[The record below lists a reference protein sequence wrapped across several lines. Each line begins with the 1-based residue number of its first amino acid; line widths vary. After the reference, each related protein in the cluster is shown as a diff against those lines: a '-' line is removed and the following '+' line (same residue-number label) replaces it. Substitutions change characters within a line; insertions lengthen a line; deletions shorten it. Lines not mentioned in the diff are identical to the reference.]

1 MSESICLKDLRVRLG
16 GKDYVPLMV
25 GGMGVN
31 ISTAEMVLSVE
42 KLGGIAHLSDA
53 MLMDLCDRLYGT
65 TYTANKTKR
74 YYGCQKNPDKSD
86 NHFDLNDL
94 REATLRYV
102 GDVMSRATGKGL
114 VFINCMEKLTFN
126 APHESLAVRLNS
138 ALDAGIDGI
147 TLSAGLHL
155 ASFKLM
161 SENKRFRSALL
172 GIVVSSVR
180 ALNLFLRKNK
190 ALDRLPDY
198 IVVEGPLAGGHLGFG
213 EDWREHSLEAIVR
226 DVKAYLA
233 ENQLQIPVFAAG
245 GIFTGGD
252 AVRMIREVGADGVQ
266 VATRFTISKESGL
279 PDAVKTAYLNAK
291 EDDIEV
297 NHLSATGYL
306 MRMLKSSPAIKMRVP
321 PNCEPYGYMLN
332 DGRCPYLNQWWDMM
346 TKKVNPDPKDLKCCL
361 CTHMKLYNVWTCGAN
376 AFRLKDTTVKLP
388 NGQWYF
394 PSSEEIYQDYVTS
407 TGEEIQLPT
416 PH

>member
-31 ISTAEMVLSVE
+31 ISTAEMVLAVE

-161 SENKRFRSALL
+161 SENKRFRTALL

-394 PSSEEIYQDYVTS
+394 PSAEEIYQDYVTS

>member
-1 MSESICLKDLRVRLG
+1 MSESICLKDLRVCLG

-31 ISTAEMVLSVE
+31 ISTAEMVLAVE

-161 SENKRFRSALL
+161 SENKRFRTALL

-346 TKKVNPDPKDLKCCL
+346 TKKANPDPKDLKCCL

-394 PSSEEIYQDYVTS
+394 PSAEEIYQDYITS

>member
-1 MSESICLKDLRVRLG
+1 MNSSENVCLKDLRVRL
-16 GKDYVPLMV
+16 KDKEYVPLMV

-31 ISTAEMVLSVE
+31 ISTAEMVLAVE

-53 MLMDLCDRLYGT
+53 MVMDLCDRLYGT
-65 TYTANKTKR
+65 TYSADKAKR
-74 YYGCQKNPDKSD
+74 YYGCQKNPDKSN
-86 NHFDLNDL
+86 NHFDLNAL

-102 GDVMSRATGKGL
+102 GDVMNRATGKGL

-126 APHESLAVRLNS
+126 APHESMAVRLNA

-155 ASFKLM
+155 MSFKLM
-161 SENKRFRSALL
+161 SENKRFREACL

-190 ALDRLPDY
+190 SLNRLPDY

-213 EDWREHSLEAIVR
+213 EDWREYSLETIVKE
-226 DVKAYLA
+226 VKAYLA
-233 ENQLQIPVFAAG
+233 ENHLDIPVFAAG

-252 AVRMIREVGADGVQ
+252 AVRMIKEVGADGVQ

-291 EDDIEV
+291 EEDIEV

-306 MRMLKSSPAIKMRVP
+306 MRMLKSSPAIKQRIP

-332 DGRCPYLNQWWDMM
+332 EGKCPYLNQWWGAM
-346 TKKVNPDPKDLKCCL
+346 TKKAMPKPEEWKCCL
-361 CTHMKLYNVWTCGAN
+361 CTHMKLYNVWTCGA
-376 AFRLKDTTVKLP
+376 TVKLP

-394 PSSEEIYQDYVTS
+394 PSAEEIYNDYITS
-407 TGEEIQLPT
+407 TGEEIKLPV

>member
-1 MSESICLKDLRVRLG
+1 MNSSEKVCLKDLRVRL
-16 GKDYVPLMV
+16 KDKEYVPLMV

-31 ISTAEMVLSVE
+31 ISTAEMVLAVE

-53 MLMDLCDRLYGT
+53 MVMDLCDRLYGT
-65 TYTANKTKR
+65 SYSADKAKR
-74 YYGCQKNPDKSD
+74 YYGCQKNPDKSN
-86 NHFDLNDL
+86 NHFDLNAL

-102 GDVMSRATGKGL
+102 GDVMSRATGRGL

-126 APHESLAVRLNS
+126 APHESMAVRLNA

-155 ASFKLM
+155 MSFKLM
-161 SENKRFRSALL
+161 SENKRFREACL

-190 ALDRLPDY
+190 SLNRLPDY

-213 EDWREHSLEAIVR
+213 EDWREYSLETIVKE
-226 DVKAYLA
+226 VKAYLA
-233 ENQLQIPVFAAG
+233 ENHLDIPVFAAG

-252 AVRMIREVGADGVQ
+252 AVRMIKEVGADGVQ

-279 PDAVKTAYLNAK
+279 PDAVKTAYLNAR
-291 EDDIEV
+291 EEDIEV

-306 MRMLKSSPAIKMRVP
+306 MRMLKSSPAIKQRIP

-332 DGRCPYLNQWWDMM
+332 EGKCPYLNQW
-346 TKKVNPDPKDLKCCL
+346 
-361 CTHMKLYNVWTCGAN
+361 
-376 AFRLKDTTVKLP
+376 
-388 NGQWYF
+388 
-394 PSSEEIYQDYVTS
+394 
-407 TGEEIQLPT
+407 
-416 PH
+416 

>member
-1 MSESICLKDLRVRLG
+1 M
-16 GKDYVPLMV
+16 
-25 GGMGVN
+25 
-31 ISTAEMVLSVE
+31 
-42 KLGGIAHLSDA
+42 
-53 MLMDLCDRLYGT
+53 
-65 TYTANKTKR
+65 
-74 YYGCQKNPDKSD
+74 
-86 NHFDLNDL
+86 
-94 REATLRYV
+94 
-102 GDVMSRATGKGL
+102 
-114 VFINCMEKLTFN
+114 
-126 APHESLAVRLNS
+126 
-138 ALDAGIDGI
+138 
-147 TLSAGLHL
+147 
-155 ASFKLM
+155 
-161 SENKRFRSALL
+161 
-172 GIVVSSVR
+172 
-180 ALNLFLRKNK
+180 
-190 ALDRLPDY
+190 
-198 IVVEGPLAGGHLGFG
+198 
-213 EDWREHSLEAIVR
+213 
-226 DVKAYLA
+226 
-233 ENQLQIPVFAAG
+233 
-245 GIFTGGD
+245 
-252 AVRMIREVGADGVQ
+252 
-266 VATRFTISKESGL
+266 

-394 PSSEEIYQDYVTS
+394 PSAEEIYQDYVTS

>member
-31 ISTAEMVLSVE
+31 ISTAEMVLAVE

-161 SENKRFRSALL
+161 SENKRFRTALL

-245 GIFTGGD
+245 GIFTGGG

-291 EDDIEV
+291 EEDIEV

-346 TKKVNPDPKDLKCCL
+346 TKKANPDPKDLKCCL

-394 PSSEEIYQDYVTS
+394 PSAEEIYQDYVTS